1 MAFERVAEEEGLQP
15 PPPPKPL
22 PPVRPEDIQLQVW
35 AAVSPLAYQGAR
47 EGFTQTPHSTNAKA
61 KK

>member
-1 MAFERVAEEEGLQP
+1 MNLKRVAEEEGLQP

-35 AAVSPLAYQGAR
+35 AAISPLAYKGAS
-47 EGFTQTPHSTNAKA
+47 EGFTQAPHNTIVKA
-61 KK
+61 KE